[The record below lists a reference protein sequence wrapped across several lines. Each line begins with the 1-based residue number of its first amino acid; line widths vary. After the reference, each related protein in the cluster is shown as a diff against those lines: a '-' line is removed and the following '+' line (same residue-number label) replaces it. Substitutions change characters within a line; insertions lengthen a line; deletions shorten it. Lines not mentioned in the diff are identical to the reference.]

1 MLANII
7 TITRLLLIIPF
18 GILLYNKGIQNL
30 VPACLF
36 TFIII
41 TDFLDGYVARKYKQ
55 VTKFGKLLDPFVDK
69 LLIVVTTIIL
79 IIKNIIPIYSLYIF
93 IRDII
98 IWILALTMMKKK
110 KIVLAADIYGKTK
123 TVLHFLAI
131 LFVLIIGKWNIIS
144 FDLLVLS
151 FATLFPELIYGYK
164 TYLQKDKY
172 EKIVDKKNKKQE
184 LSYKEL
190 DMYFN
195 AYLNDKINDEVMTKL
210 LKAICKNGLN
220 DKEIINLTD
229 IFIKSGDTLNLDY
242 LGITVDKHST
252 GGVGDKTTL
261 ILAPLLASCNILMP
275 KMSGRG
281 LGYTG
286 GTIDKLESINVNVN
300 LSEKTFIK
308 TVKDIG
314 FCIISQTKNIC
325 LMDKKIYA
333 LRDVTNTTESI
344 GLIASSIM
352 SKKIACGASKI
363 VIDIKIGN
371 GALIKNY
378 DDAIKLAKIMKK
390 IGKHYNKEVICILTD
405 MTNPLGSNVGN
416 KIEVMEV
423 LDILQNKKDNLLKSL
438 VIDMAT
444 EIVMVVKNVSKKDAK
459 KEVITNLENGKAYEK
474 FITYVNRQNG
484 NINNLKLKK
493 GINVLSEKEGYL
505 KEINALEIGKLSCK
519 LGSGRVKKEDNIDY
533 DAGVILKK
541 EVGSY
546 VKKGDILCIVEAMKV
561 MNEITAEFDCKIKEI
576 LVSDGDVV
584 GFGQDLF
591 IYE

>member
-438 VIDMAT
+438 VIDMAA

-546 VKKGDILCIVEAMKV
+546 VKKGDILCTIYGKKQESIDIDKIFKISK
-561 MNEITAEFDCKIKEI
+561 NKPKKKESLIIEII
-576 LVSDGDVV
+576 
-584 GFGQDLF
+584 
-591 IYE
+591 

>member
-546 VKKGDILCIVEAMKV
+546 VKKGDILCTIYGKKQESIDIDKIFKISK
-561 MNEITAEFDCKIKEI
+561 NKPKKKESLIIEII
-576 LVSDGDVV
+576 
-584 GFGQDLF
+584 
-591 IYE
+591 

>member
-69 LLIVVTTIIL
+69 LFIVVTTIIL

-151 FATLFPELIYGYK
+151 FVTLFPELIYGYK

-484 NINNLKLKK
+484 NIDNLKLKK

-546 VKKGDILCIVEAMKV
+546 VKKGDILCTIYGKKQESIDIDKIFKISK
-561 MNEITAEFDCKIKEI
+561 NKPKKKESLIIEII
-576 LVSDGDVV
+576 
-584 GFGQDLF
+584 
-591 IYE
+591 

>member
-1 MLANII
+1 VLANII

-151 FATLFPELIYGYK
+151 FLTLFPELIYGYK

-261 ILAPLLASCNILMP
+261 ILAPLLAACDVLMP

-281 LGYTG
+281 LGFTG

-300 LSEKTFIK
+300 LSEEDFIK
-308 TVKDIG
+308 TVKEIG

-484 NINNLKLKK
+484 NIDNLKLKK

-546 VKKGDILCIVEAMKV
+546 VKKGDILCTIYGKKQESIDIDKIFKISK
-561 MNEITAEFDCKIKEI
+561 NKPKKKESLIIEII
-576 LVSDGDVV
+576 
-584 GFGQDLF
+584 
-591 IYE
+591 

>member
-1 MLANII
+1 VLANII

-151 FATLFPELIYGYK
+151 FVTLFPELIYGYK

-172 EKIVDKKNKKQE
+172 EKIVDKKNKNQE

-210 LKAICKNGLN
+210 LKAICKNGLS

-242 LGITVDKHST
+242 LGVTVDKHST

-261 ILAPLLASCNILMP
+261 ILAPLLAACDVLMP

-281 LGYTG
+281 LGFTG

-300 LSEKTFIK
+300 LSEEDFIK
-308 TVKDIG
+308 TVKEIG
-314 FCIISQTKNIC
+314 FCVISQTKNIC

-363 VIDIKIGN
+363 LIDIKIGN

-390 IGKHYNKEVICILTD
+390 IGKHYNREVVCMLTD

-444 EIVMVVKNVSKKDAK
+444 EIVMLAKNMPKQDAK
-459 KEVITNLENGKAYEK
+459 KEIVTNLENGKAYEK
-474 FITYVNRQNG
+474 FTSFVTRQG
-484 NINNLKLKK
+484 GSINNLKLKK
-493 GINVLSEKEGYL
+493 GVNILSEKEGYL
-505 KEINALEIGKLSCK
+505 REINALEIGKLSCK

-541 EVGSY
+541 DIGSY
-546 VKKGDILCIVEAMKV
+546 IKKGDILCTIYGKKQESIDVSKIFKITKNKPKKKESLII
-561 MNEITAEFDCKIKEI
+561 EII
-576 LVSDGDVV
+576 
-584 GFGQDLF
+584 
-591 IYE
+591 

>member
-123 TVLHFLAI
+123 TVLHFLAL

-151 FATLFPELIYGYK
+151 FVTLFPELIYGYK

-363 VIDIKIGN
+363 VIDIKIGT

-484 NINNLKLKK
+484 NIDNLKLKK

-546 VKKGDILCIVEAMKV
+546 VKKGDILCTIYGKKQESIDIDKIFKISK
-561 MNEITAEFDCKIKEI
+561 NKPKKKESLIIEII
-576 LVSDGDVV
+576 
-584 GFGQDLF
+584 
-591 IYE
+591 

>member
-151 FATLFPELIYGYK
+151 FLTLFPELIYGYK

-261 ILAPLLASCNILMP
+261 ILAPLLAACDVLMP

-308 TVKDIG
+308 TVKEIG

-438 VIDMAT
+438 VIDMAA

-484 NINNLKLKK
+484 NIDNLKLKK

-505 KEINALEIGKLSCK
+505 KEINAL
-519 LGSGRVKKEDNIDY
+519 
-533 DAGVILKK
+533 
-541 EVGSY
+541 
-546 VKKGDILCIVEAMKV
+546 
-561 MNEITAEFDCKIKEI
+561 
-576 LVSDGDVV
+576 
-584 GFGQDLF
+584 
-591 IYE
+591 

>member
-261 ILAPLLASCNILMP
+261 ILAPLLASCNILMS

-546 VKKGDILCIVEAMKV
+546 VKKGDILCTIYGKKQESIDIDKIFKISK
-561 MNEITAEFDCKIKEI
+561 NKPKKKESLIIEII
-576 LVSDGDVV
+576 
-584 GFGQDLF
+584 
-591 IYE
+591 

>member
-98 IWILALTMMKKK
+98 IWILALTIMKKK

-123 TVLHFLAI
+123 TVLHFLAL

-546 VKKGDILCIVEAMKV
+546 VKKGDILCTIYGKKQESIDIDKIFKISK
-561 MNEITAEFDCKIKEI
+561 NKPKKKESLIIEII
-576 LVSDGDVV
+576 
-584 GFGQDLF
+584 
-591 IYE
+591 

>member
-1 MLANII
+1 VLANII

-98 IWILALTMMKKK
+98 IWILALTIMKKK

-144 FDLLVLS
+144 FDFLVLS
-151 FATLFPELIYGYK
+151 FVTLFPELIYGYK

-484 NINNLKLKK
+484 NIDNLKLKK

-546 VKKGDILCIVEAMKV
+546 VKKGDILCTIYGKKQESIDIDKIFKISKSKPKKKESLII
-561 MNEITAEFDCKIKEI
+561 EII
-576 LVSDGDVV
+576 
-584 GFGQDLF
+584 
-591 IYE
+591 

>member
-474 FITYVNRQNG
+474 FITYVNGQNG

-533 DAGVILKK
+533 DSGVILKK

-546 VKKGDILCIVEAMKV
+546 VKKGDILCTIYGKKQESIDIDKIFKISK
-561 MNEITAEFDCKIKEI
+561 NKPKKKESLIIEII
-576 LVSDGDVV
+576 
-584 GFGQDLF
+584 
-591 IYE
+591 

>member
-98 IWILALTMMKKK
+98 IWILALTIMKKK

-151 FATLFPELIYGYK
+151 FVTLFPELIYGYK

-210 LKAICKNGLN
+210 LKAICKNSLN

-484 NINNLKLKK
+484 NIDNLKLKK

-546 VKKGDILCIVEAMKV
+546 VKKGDILCTIYGKKQESIDIDKIFKISKSKPKKKESLII
-561 MNEITAEFDCKIKEI
+561 EII
-576 LVSDGDVV
+576 
-584 GFGQDLF
+584 
-591 IYE
+591 

>member
-98 IWILALTMMKKK
+98 IWILALTIMKKK

-300 LSEKTFIK
+300 LSEKNFIK

-484 NINNLKLKK
+484 NIDNLKLKK

-546 VKKGDILCIVEAMKV
+546 VKKGDILCTIYGKKQESIDIDKIFKISK
-561 MNEITAEFDCKIKEI
+561 NKPKKKESLIIEII
-576 LVSDGDVV
+576 
-584 GFGQDLF
+584 
-591 IYE
+591 

>member
-98 IWILALTMMKKK
+98 IWILALTIMKKK

-151 FATLFPELIYGYK
+151 FVTLFPELIYGYK

-210 LKAICKNGLN
+210 LKAICKSGLS

-300 LSEKTFIK
+300 LSEKNFIK

-484 NINNLKLKK
+484 NIDNLKLKK

-546 VKKGDILCIVEAMKV
+546 VKKGDILCTIYGKKQESIDIDKIFKISK
-561 MNEITAEFDCKIKEI
+561 NKPKKKESLIIEII
-576 LVSDGDVV
+576 
-584 GFGQDLF
+584 
-591 IYE
+591 

>member
-98 IWILALTMMKKK
+98 IWILALTIMKKK

-151 FATLFPELIYGYK
+151 FVTLFPELIYGYK

-210 LKAICKNGLN
+210 LKAICKSGLS

-300 LSEKTFIK
+300 LSEKAFIK

-484 NINNLKLKK
+484 NIDNLKLKK

-546 VKKGDILCIVEAMKV
+546 VKKGDILCTIYGKKQESIDIDKIFKISK
-561 MNEITAEFDCKIKEI
+561 NKPKKKESLIIEII
-576 LVSDGDVV
+576 
-584 GFGQDLF
+584 
-591 IYE
+591 

>member
-1 MLANII
+1 VLANII

-151 FATLFPELIYGYK
+151 FVTLFPELIYGYK

-484 NINNLKLKK
+484 NIDNLKLKK

-546 VKKGDILCIVEAMKV
+546 VKKGDILCTIYGKKQESIDIDKIFKISK
-561 MNEITAEFDCKIKEI
+561 NKPKKKESLIIEII
-576 LVSDGDVV
+576 
-584 GFGQDLF
+584 
-591 IYE
+591 

>member
-98 IWILALTMMKKK
+98 IWILALTIMKKK

-151 FATLFPELIYGYK
+151 FLTLFPELIYGYK

-210 LKAICKNGLN
+210 LKAICKNGLS

-308 TVKDIG
+308 TVKEIG

-438 VIDMAT
+438 VIDMAA

-484 NINNLKLKK
+484 NIDNLKLKK

-546 VKKGDILCIVEAMKV
+546 VKKGDILCTIYGKKQESIDIDKIFKISK
-561 MNEITAEFDCKIKEI
+561 NKPKKKESLIIEII
-576 LVSDGDVV
+576 
-584 GFGQDLF
+584 
-591 IYE
+591 

>member
-36 TFIII
+36 VFIIL

-151 FATLFPELIYGYK
+151 FVTLFPELIYGYK

-172 EKIVDKKNKKQE
+172 EKIVDKKNKNQE

-210 LKAICKNGLN
+210 LKAICKNGLS

-484 NINNLKLKK
+484 NIDNLKLKK

-546 VKKGDILCIVEAMKV
+546 VKKGDILCTIYGKKQESIDIDKIFKISK
-561 MNEITAEFDCKIKEI
+561 NKPKKKESLIIEII
-576 LVSDGDVV
+576 
-584 GFGQDLF
+584 
-591 IYE
+591 

>member
-151 FATLFPELIYGYK
+151 FLTLFPELIYGYK

-261 ILAPLLASCNILMP
+261 ILAPLLAACDVLMP

-281 LGYTG
+281 LGFTG

-300 LSEKTFIK
+300 LSEEDFIK
-308 TVKDIG
+308 TVKEIG

-438 VIDMAT
+438 VIDMAA

-484 NINNLKLKK
+484 NIDNLKLKK

-546 VKKGDILCIVEAMKV
+546 VKKGDILCTIYGKKQESIDIDKIFKISK
-561 MNEITAEFDCKIKEI
+561 NKPKKKESLIIEII
-576 LVSDGDVV
+576 
-584 GFGQDLF
+584 
-591 IYE
+591 

>member
-98 IWILALTMMKKK
+98 IWILALTIMKKK

-151 FATLFPELIYGYK
+151 FVTLFPELIYGYK

-210 LKAICKNGLN
+210 LKAICKNSLN

-484 NINNLKLKK
+484 NIDNLKLKK
-493 GINVLSEKEGYL
+493 GINVLSKKEGYL

-546 VKKGDILCIVEAMKV
+546 VKKGDILCTIYGKKQESIDIDKIFKISK
-561 MNEITAEFDCKIKEI
+561 NKPKKKESLIIEII
-576 LVSDGDVV
+576 
-584 GFGQDLF
+584 
-591 IYE
+591 

>member
-151 FATLFPELIYGYK
+151 FVTLFPELIYGYK

-546 VKKGDILCIVEAMKV
+546 VKKGDILCTIYGKKQESIYIDKIFKISK
-561 MNEITAEFDCKIKEI
+561 NKPKKKESLIIEII
-576 LVSDGDVV
+576 
-584 GFGQDLF
+584 
-591 IYE
+591 

>member
-210 LKAICKNGLN
+210 LKAICKSGLS

-484 NINNLKLKK
+484 NIDNLKLKK

-546 VKKGDILCIVEAMKV
+546 VKKGDILCTIYGKKQESIDIDKIFKISK
-561 MNEITAEFDCKIKEI
+561 NKPKKKESLIIEII
-576 LVSDGDVV
+576 
-584 GFGQDLF
+584 
-591 IYE
+591 

>member
-79 IIKNIIPIYSLYIF
+79 IIKNIIPVYSLFIF
-93 IRDII
+93 IRDIVIWTSALI
-98 IWILALTMMKKK
+98 IMKKK
-110 KIVLAADIYGKTK
+110 KIILSSNIYGKTK
-123 TVLHFLAI
+123 TVLHFFAI
-131 LFVLIIGKWNIIS
+131 LFVLIIGKWNMIS

-151 FATLFPELIYGYK
+151 FATLFPELVYGYK
-164 TYLQKDKY
+164 TYLKKDKY
-172 EKIVDKKNKKQE
+172 EKIVDKKNKNQE

-210 LKAICKNGLN
+210 LKAICKNGLS

-363 VIDIKIGN
+363 LIDIKIGN

-390 IGKHYNKEVICILTD
+390 IGKHYNREVVCMLTD
-405 MTNPLGSNVGN
+405 MNVPLGSNVGN

-444 EIVMVVKNVSKKDAK
+444 EIVMLAKNMPKQDAK
-459 KEVITNLENGKAYEK
+459 KEVVTNLENGKAYEK
-474 FITYVNRQNG
+474 FTSFVTRQG
-484 NINNLKLKK
+484 GSINNLKLKK
-493 GINVLSEKEGYL
+493 GVNILSEKEGYL
-505 KEINALEIGKLSCK
+505 REINALEIGKLSCK

-541 EVGSY
+541 DIGSY
-546 VKKGDILCIVEAMKV
+546 VKKGDILCTIYGKKQESIDVSKIFKITKNKPKKKESLII
-561 MNEITAEFDCKIKEI
+561 EII
-576 LVSDGDVV
+576 
-584 GFGQDLF
+584 
-591 IYE
+591 

>member
-151 FATLFPELIYGYK
+151 FVTLFPELIYGYK

-210 LKAICKNGLN
+210 LKAICKNGLS

-474 FITYVNRQNG
+474 FITYVNGQNG

-546 VKKGDILCIVEAMKV
+546 VKKGDILCTIYGKKQESIDIDKIFKISKSKPKKKESLII
-561 MNEITAEFDCKIKEI
+561 EII
-576 LVSDGDVV
+576 
-584 GFGQDLF
+584 
-591 IYE
+591 

>member
-151 FATLFPELIYGYK
+151 FLTLFPELIYGYK

-210 LKAICKNGLN
+210 LKAICKNGLS

-484 NINNLKLKK
+484 NIDNLKLKK

-546 VKKGDILCIVEAMKV
+546 VKKGDILCTIYGKKQESIDIDKIFKISK
-561 MNEITAEFDCKIKEI
+561 NKPKKKESLIIEII
-576 LVSDGDVV
+576 
-584 GFGQDLF
+584 
-591 IYE
+591 

>member
-98 IWILALTMMKKK
+98 IWILALTIMKKK

-151 FATLFPELIYGYK
+151 FVTLFPELIYGYK

-210 LKAICKNGLN
+210 LKAICKNGLS

-474 FITYVNRQNG
+474 FITYVYRQNG
-484 NINNLKLKK
+484 NIDNLKLKK

-546 VKKGDILCIVEAMKV
+546 VKKGDILCTIYGKKQESIDIDKIFKISK
-561 MNEITAEFDCKIKEI
+561 NKPKKKESLIIEII
-576 LVSDGDVV
+576 
-584 GFGQDLF
+584 
-591 IYE
+591 

>member
-7 TITRLLLIIPF
+7 TIIRLLLIIPLSV
-18 GILLYNKGIQNL
+18 LLYNKGIQNII
-30 VPACLF
+30 PACLF
-36 TFIII
+36 VFIIL

-55 VTKFGKLLDPFVDK
+55 VTKFGKLIDPIVDK
-69 LLIVVTTIIL
+69 LLIVVATVLL
-79 IIKNIIPIYSLYIF
+79 IIKNIIPVYSLFIF
-93 IRDII
+93 IRDIVIWTSALI
-98 IWILALTMMKKK
+98 IMKKK
-110 KIVLAADIYGKTK
+110 KIILSSNIYGKTK
-123 TVLHFLAI
+123 TVLHFFAI
-131 LFVLIIGKWNIIS
+131 LFVLIIGKWNMIS

-151 FATLFPELIYGYK
+151 FATLFPELVYGYK
-164 TYLQKDKY
+164 TYLKKDKY
-172 EKIVDKKNKKQE
+172 EEIVNKKNNGLA
-184 LSYKEL
+184 LSYKEM

-195 AYLNDKINDEVMTKL
+195 AYLNNNINDEVMTKL
-210 LKAICKNGLN
+210 LKAICKKGLN
-220 DKEIINLTD
+220 DKEIIDLTD

-242 LGITVDKHST
+242 LGVTVDKHST

-261 ILAPLLASCNILMP
+261 ILAPLLAACDVLMP

-281 LGYTG
+281 LGFTG

-300 LSEKTFIK
+300 LSEEDFIK
-308 TVKDIG
+308 TVKEIG
-314 FCIISQTKNIC
+314 FCVISQTKNIC

-363 VIDIKIGN
+363 LIDIKIGN

-390 IGKHYNKEVICILTD
+390 IGKHYNREVVCMLTD
-405 MTNPLGSNVGN
+405 MNVPLGSNVGN

-444 EIVMVVKNVSKKDAK
+444 EIVMLAKNMPKQDAK
-459 KEVITNLENGKAYEK
+459 KEVVTNLENGKAYEK
-474 FITYVNRQNG
+474 FASFVTRQG
-484 NINNLKLKK
+484 GSINNLKLKK
-493 GINVLSEKEGYL
+493 GVNILGEKEGYL
-505 KEINALEIGKLSCK
+505 REINALEIGKLSCK

-541 EVGSY
+541 DIGSY
-546 VKKGDILCIVEAMKV
+546 VKKGDILCTIYGKKQESIDVSKIFKITKNKPKKKESLII
-561 MNEITAEFDCKIKEI
+561 EII
-576 LVSDGDVV
+576 
-584 GFGQDLF
+584 
-591 IYE
+591 

>member
-7 TITRLLLIIPF
+7 TIIRLLLIIPLSV
-18 GILLYNKGIQNL
+18 LLYNKGIQNII
-30 VPACLF
+30 PACLF
-36 TFIII
+36 VFIIL

-55 VTKFGKLLDPFVDK
+55 VTKFGKLIDPIVDK
-69 LLIVVTTIIL
+69 LLIVVVTVLL
-79 IIKNIIPIYSLYIF
+79 IIKNIIPVYSLFIF
-93 IRDII
+93 IRDIVIWTSALI
-98 IWILALTMMKKK
+98 IMKKK
-110 KIVLAADIYGKTK
+110 KIILSSNIYGKTK
-123 TVLHFLAI
+123 TVLHFFAI
-131 LFVLIIGKWNIIS
+131 LFVLIIGKWNMIS

-151 FATLFPELIYGYK
+151 FATLFPELVYGYK
-164 TYLQKDKY
+164 TYLKKDKY
-172 EKIVDKKNKKQE
+172 EEIVNKKNNGLA
-184 LSYKEL
+184 LSYKEM

-195 AYLNDKINDEVMTKL
+195 AYLNNNINDEVMTKL
-210 LKAICKNGLN
+210 LKAICKKGLN
-220 DKEIINLTD
+220 DKEIIDLTD

-242 LGITVDKHST
+242 LGVTVDKHST

-261 ILAPLLASCNILMP
+261 ILAPLLAACDVLMP

-281 LGYTG
+281 LGFTG

-300 LSEKTFIK
+300 LSEEDFIK
-308 TVKDIG
+308 TVKEIG
-314 FCIISQTKNIC
+314 FCVISQTKNIC

-363 VIDIKIGN
+363 LIDIKIGN

-390 IGKHYNKEVICILTD
+390 IGKHYNREVVCMLTD
-405 MTNPLGSNVGN
+405 MNVPLGSNVGN

-444 EIVMVVKNVSKKDAK
+444 EIVMLAKNMPKQDAK
-459 KEVITNLENGKAYEK
+459 KEVVTNLENGKAYEK
-474 FITYVNRQNG
+474 FISFVTRQG
-484 NINNLKLKK
+484 GGINNLKLKK
-493 GINVLSEKEGYL
+493 GVNILSEKEGYL
-505 KEINALEIGKLSCK
+505 REINALEIGKLSCN

-541 EVGSY
+541 DIGSY
-546 VKKGDILCIVEAMKV
+546 VKKGDILCTIYGKKQESIDVSKIFKITKNKPKKKESLII
-561 MNEITAEFDCKIKEI
+561 EII
-576 LVSDGDVV
+576 
-584 GFGQDLF
+584 
-591 IYE
+591 

>member
-98 IWILALTMMKKK
+98 IWILALTIMKKK

-151 FATLFPELIYGYK
+151 FVTLFPELIYGYK

-210 LKAICKNGLN
+210 LKAICKNGLS

-438 VIDMAT
+438 VIDMAA

-546 VKKGDILCIVEAMKV
+546 VKKGDILCTIYGKKQESIDIDKIFKISK
-561 MNEITAEFDCKIKEI
+561 NKPKKKESLIIEII
-576 LVSDGDVV
+576 
-584 GFGQDLF
+584 
-591 IYE
+591 

>member
-484 NINNLKLKK
+484 NIDNLKLKK

-533 DAGVILKK
+533 DAGAILKK

-546 VKKGDILCIVEAMKV
+546 VKKGDILCTIYGKKQESIDIDKIFKISK
-561 MNEITAEFDCKIKEI
+561 NKPKKKESLIIEII
-576 LVSDGDVV
+576 
-584 GFGQDLF
+584 
-591 IYE
+591 

>member
-123 TVLHFLAI
+123 TVLHFLAL
-131 LFVLIIGKWNIIS
+131 LFVLIIGKWNMIS

-151 FATLFPELIYGYK
+151 FATLFPELVYGYK
-164 TYLQKDKY
+164 TYLKKDKY
-172 EKIVDKKNKKQE
+172 EEIVNKKNNGLV
-184 LSYKEL
+184 LSYKEM

-195 AYLNDKINDEVMTKL
+195 AYLNNNINDEVMTKL
-210 LKAICKNGLN
+210 LKAICKKGLN
-220 DKEIINLTD
+220 DKEIIDLTD

-242 LGITVDKHST
+242 LGVTVDKHST

-261 ILAPLLASCNILMP
+261 ILAPLLAACDVLMP

-281 LGYTG
+281 LGFTG

-300 LSEKTFIK
+300 LSEEDFIK
-308 TVKDIG
+308 TVKEIG
-314 FCIISQTKNIC
+314 FCVISQTKNIC

-363 VIDIKIGN
+363 LIDIKIGN

-390 IGKHYNKEVICILTD
+390 IGKHYNREVVCMLTD
-405 MTNPLGSNVGN
+405 MNVPLGSNVGN

-444 EIVMVVKNVSKKDAK
+444 EIVMLAKNMPKQDAK
-459 KEVITNLENGKAYEK
+459 KEVVTNLENGKAYEK
-474 FITYVNRQNG
+474 FASFVTRQG
-484 NINNLKLKK
+484 GSINNLKLKK
-493 GINVLSEKEGYL
+493 GVNILSEKEGYL
-505 KEINALEIGKLSCK
+505 REINALEIGKLSCK

-541 EVGSY
+541 DIGSY
-546 VKKGDILCIVEAMKV
+546 VKKGDILCTIYGKKQESIDVSKIFKITKNKPKKKESLII
-561 MNEITAEFDCKIKEI
+561 EII
-576 LVSDGDVV
+576 
-584 GFGQDLF
+584 
-591 IYE
+591 

>member
-151 FATLFPELIYGYK
+151 FVTLFPELIYGYK

-438 VIDMAT
+438 VINMAT

-484 NINNLKLKK
+484 NIDNLKLKK

-546 VKKGDILCIVEAMKV
+546 VKKGDILCTIYGKKQESIDIDKIFKISK
-561 MNEITAEFDCKIKEI
+561 NKPKKKESLIIEII
-576 LVSDGDVV
+576 
-584 GFGQDLF
+584 
-591 IYE
+591 

>member
-151 FATLFPELIYGYK
+151 FVTLFPELIYGYK

-405 MTNPLGSNVGN
+405 MTNTLGSNVGN

-438 VIDMAT
+438 VINMAT

-484 NINNLKLKK
+484 NIDNLKLKK

-546 VKKGDILCIVEAMKV
+546 VKKGDILCTIYGKKQESIDIDKIFKISK
-561 MNEITAEFDCKIKEI
+561 NKPKKKESLIIEII
-576 LVSDGDVV
+576 
-584 GFGQDLF
+584 
-591 IYE
+591 

>member
-151 FATLFPELIYGYK
+151 FLTLFPELIYGYK

-261 ILAPLLASCNILMP
+261 ILAPLLAACDVLMP

-308 TVKDIG
+308 TVKEIG

-438 VIDMAT
+438 VIDMAA

-484 NINNLKLKK
+484 NIDNLKLKK

-546 VKKGDILCIVEAMKV
+546 VKKGDILCTIYGKKQESIDIDKIFKISK
-561 MNEITAEFDCKIKEI
+561 NKPKKKESLIIEII
-576 LVSDGDVV
+576 
-584 GFGQDLF
+584 
-591 IYE
+591 

>member
-123 TVLHFLAI
+123 TVLHFLAL
-131 LFVLIIGKWNIIS
+131 LFVLIIGKWNMIS

-151 FATLFPELIYGYK
+151 FATLFPELVYGYK
-164 TYLQKDKY
+164 TYLKKDKY
-172 EKIVDKKNKKQE
+172 EEIVNKKNNGLV
-184 LSYKEL
+184 LSYKEM

-195 AYLNDKINDEVMTKL
+195 AYLNNNINDEVMTKL
-210 LKAICKNGLN
+210 LKAICKKGLN
-220 DKEIINLTD
+220 DKEIIDLTD

-242 LGITVDKHST
+242 LGVTVDKHST

-261 ILAPLLASCNILMP
+261 ILAPLLAACDVLMP

-281 LGYTG
+281 LGFTG

-300 LSEKTFIK
+300 LSEEDFIK
-308 TVKDIG
+308 TVKEIG
-314 FCIISQTKNIC
+314 FCVISQTKNIC

-363 VIDIKIGN
+363 LIDIKIGN

-390 IGKHYNKEVICILTD
+390 IGKHYNREVVCMLTD
-405 MTNPLGSNVGN
+405 MNVPLGSNVGN

-444 EIVMVVKNVSKKDAK
+444 EIVMLAKNMPKQDAK
-459 KEVITNLENGKAYEK
+459 KEVVTNLENGNAYEK
-474 FITYVNRQNG
+474 FTSFVTRQG
-484 NINNLKLKK
+484 GSINNLKLKK
-493 GINVLSEKEGYL
+493 GVNILSEKEGYL
-505 KEINALEIGKLSCK
+505 REINALEIGKLSCK

-541 EVGSY
+541 DIGSY
-546 VKKGDILCIVEAMKV
+546 VKKGDVLCTIYGKKQESIDVSKIFKITKNKPKKKESLII
-561 MNEITAEFDCKIKEI
+561 EII
-576 LVSDGDVV
+576 
-584 GFGQDLF
+584 
-591 IYE
+591 

>member
-151 FATLFPELIYGYK
+151 FVTLFPELIYGYK

-416 KIEVMEV
+416 KIEVMVV

-438 VIDMAT
+438 VIDIAA

-484 NINNLKLKK
+484 IINNLKLKK

-546 VKKGDILCIVEAMKV
+546 VKKGDILCTIYGKKQESIDIDKIFKISK
-561 MNEITAEFDCKIKEI
+561 NKPKKKESLIIEII
-576 LVSDGDVV
+576 
-584 GFGQDLF
+584 
-591 IYE
+591 